1 MRSKYSFGVSVFD
14 FVLDGVISRTG
25 SLYMELFSAIELF
38 KRGVVVR
45 LREPLALFQVQTRTL
60 FSFLFTIFLFFKS
73 QEAANINKRRN
84 KNWCIVC
91 SGLL

>member
-38 KRGVVVR
+38 KRGVVVP

-60 FSFLFTIFLFFKS
+60 FSFLFTIFLFL
-73 QEAANINKRRN
+73 NHKRRQ
-84 KNWCIVC
+84 I
-91 SGLL
+91 